1 MNRSILWAIP
11 AIVLISF
18 LHVPARAGDDKF
30 PDGPGKETFLKV
42 CTQCHEAD
50 PIATLRYS
58 KDEWKDLVDDMKGKG
73 ADATDDECNVIVEYL
88 FKNFG
93 KKEESK

>member
-1 MNRSILWAIP
+1 MFWAMSAILLVSA
-11 AIVLISF
+11 ALR
-18 LHVPARAGDDKF
+18 VPSARAFDDKF

-50 PIATLRYS
+50 PIASLHYS
-58 KDEWKDLVDDMKGKG
+58 KDEWKDLVYDMRGKG
-73 ADATDDECNVIVEYL
+73 ADATDDECNIIVEYL
-88 FKNFG
+88 SKNFG